1 MELLF
6 AIKLIVAIVFVI
18 GLSLLAENVSPKVAG
33 ILSGYPTGSAIT
45 LFFFGLEVNP
55 DYAATSAV
63 YNMIGLTAAL
73 SFVYVYYMAS
83 KYFVKL
89 NILLSSLSAILG
101 YFIIVWLLHLIEIN
115 IFIAITIPIA
125 FAFLYIY
132 LFKNIKNITIE
143 TKAKLNFKILFVRA
157 FFAALIILLIT
168 SVPKFVG
175 PNWAGL
181 FSAFPT
187 TLFPLMLIIH
197 YTYSK
202 EHVHTVIKNVPIGMF
217 SLIIYSLTVSIV
229 YPLFGIYLGTLIS
242 FGTATLYLLVYS
254 KIKSMMKNQ
263 RKRVMGLKKSHQSL

>member
-6 AIKLIVAIVFVI
+6 LIKLTVAIAFVI

-45 LFFFGLEVNP
+45 LFFFGLEVSP
-55 DYAATSAV
+55 QFAAKSAV

-73 SFVYVYYMAS
+73 SFVYIYYIAS
-83 KYFVKL
+83 RYFKKL

-101 YFIIVWLLHLIEIN
+101 YFAIVGLLHLIEIN
-115 IFIAITIPIA
+115 KFIAILIPIA
-125 FAFLYIY
+125 FSFLYIY
-132 LFKNIKNITIE
+132 LFKDIKNIGIQ

-168 SVPKFVG
+168 SVPRFVG
-175 PNWAGL
+175 PTWAGL

-202 EHVHTVIKNVPIGMF
+202 KHVHTVIKNVPIGMF
-217 SLIIYSLTVSIV
+217 SLIIYSLTISMV
-229 YPLFGIYLGTLIS
+229 YPLFGIYWGTVLS
-242 FGTATLYLLVYS
+242 FGAASLYLLVYS
-254 KIKSMMKNQ
+254 KIKSAISK
-263 RKRVMGLKKSHQSL
+263 

>member
-6 AIKLIVAIVFVI
+6 AIKLIVAIALVI

-55 DYAATSAV
+55 DYAAKSAV

-73 SFVYVYYMAS
+73 SFVYIYYIAS
-83 KYFVKL
+83 KHFAKF

-101 YFIIVWLLHLIEIN
+101 YFAVVWLLHLVDIN
-115 IFIAITIPIA
+115 LIMAITLPIA
-125 FAFLYIY
+125 FAFLYLY
-132 LFKNIKNITIE
+132 LFKDIKNITIG
-143 TKAKLNFKILFVRA
+143 TKARLNFKILFVRA
-157 FFAALIILLIT
+157 FFASLIILGIT

-175 PNWAGL
+175 PSWAGL

-187 TLFPLMLIIH
+187 TLFPLILIIH

-202 EHVHTVIKNVPIGMF
+202 EHVHTLIKNVPVGMF
-217 SLIIYSLTVSIV
+217 SLIIYSLTISIV
-229 YPLFGIYLGTLIS
+229 YPLFGIYLGTLMS
-242 FGTATLYLLVYS
+242 FGTATLYLLVYT
-254 KIKSMMKNQ
+254 KVKGWVNQ
-263 RKRVMGLKKSHQSL
+263 RKRVTGLRKRSF

>member
-1 MELLF
+1 MTELLF
-6 AIKLIVAIVFVI
+6 LIKLAVAIVFVI

-45 LFFFGLEVNP
+45 LFFFGLEVSP
-55 DYAATSAV
+55 DYAAKSAV

-73 SFVYVYYMAS
+73 SFVYIYYIAS

-101 YFIIVWLLHLIEIN
+101 YFVIVWLLHLIEIN
-115 IFIAITIPIA
+115 IFLAIAIPIA
-125 FAFLYIY
+125 FALLYIY
-132 LFKNIKNITIE
+132 LFREIKNITIE

-217 SLIIYSLTVSIV
+217 SLIIYSLTISIV

-254 KIKSMMKNQ
+254 KTKSLINN
-263 RKRVMGLKKSHQSL
+263 RKRVVELKKRTH

>member
-1 MELLF
+1 MTELLF
-6 AIKLIVAIVFVI
+6 LIKLAVAIVFVI

-45 LFFFGLEVNP
+45 LFFFGLEVSP
-55 DYAATSAV
+55 DYAAKSAV

-73 SFVYVYYMAS
+73 SFVYIYYIAS

-115 IFIAITIPIA
+115 IFLAIAIPIA
-125 FAFLYIY
+125 FALLYIY
-132 LFKNIKNITIE
+132 LFREIKNITIE

-217 SLIIYSLTVSIV
+217 SLIIYSLAVSIV

-254 KIKSMMKNQ
+254 KTKSLINN
-263 RKRVMGLKKSHQSL
+263 RKRVVELKKRTH